1 MIQMPISVLE
11 TYFAFCVFVFNNVV
25 LTETSVWPLEFI
37 NTNWCNQTVLFFY
50 RLNTLMYPGLRSSA
64 LTEATGKIDWP
75 TVTYWTR

>member
-37 NTNWCNQTVLFFY
+37 NTN
-50 RLNTLMYPGLRSSA
+50 
-64 LTEATGKIDWP
+64 
-75 TVTYWTR
+75 